1 MVKVFGQTDTDF
13 SSNGDAVL
21 HPFKAKIHKEDNGDF
36 YLELD
41 LPLEYEQYLIVGNIV
56 TANTPQGDQAFR
68 IGNMTKTHKKIST
81 KCWHVFY
88 DTRDHLFVYQIPEMV
103 PPAETCAHMVNR
115 LNTSLNLYPTSPFTV
130 SSDITRESIFSAQYC
145 SYYDALMGIVNNFGA
160 HLVRDNFTIAVNDSI
175 GEDKGVTI
183 RYGVNMKDITKV
195 ENWDEV
201 CTRLYAFG
209 KDGTRLTSY
218 RESSTQYTLKY
229 TKMITFSQDSI
240 KREYYATKADYEAA
254 LYSDLLTTANKYVAA
269 HCVPQVSYTLK
280 AQPEVVSDIGDTFR
294 VIDETLGVDLLTAVH
309 AYDYD
314 CLTERYISVEF
325 GNAPRSAR
333 GMGFSLLKLR
343 TLYDTSVIG
352 NRQLTFDDDGTVKWV
367 SV

>member
-1 MVKVFGQTDTDF
+1 
-13 SSNGDAVL
+13 
-21 HPFKAKIHKEDNGDF
+21 
-36 YLELD
+36 
-41 LPLEYEQYLIVGNIV
+41 
-56 TANTPQGDQAFR
+56 
-68 IGNMTKTHKKIST
+68 
-81 KCWHVFY
+81 
-88 DTRDHLFVYQIPEMV
+88 
-103 PPAETCAHMVNR
+103 MVNR

-130 SSDITRESIFSAQYC
+130 SSDITRVSIFSAQYC
-145 SYYDALMGIVNNFGA
+145 SYFDALMGIVNNFGA

-229 TKMITFSQDSI
+229 TKMITFSQDAI
-240 KREYYATKADYEAA
+240 KREYYSTKADYEAA
-254 LYSDLLTTANKYVAA
+254 LYSDLLRTANKYVAE

-294 VIDETLGVDLLTAVH
+294 VIDETLGVDMLTAVH

-314 CLTERYISVEF
+314 CLTDRYISVEF